1 MQNGNTPLRALV
13 VEDEG
18 MTVLLLKRALK
29 NAGFE
34 VVGIVSDG
42 EEAIVAARL
51 LLPDFILM
59 DINMPRMNGI
69 EATRHIYR
77 ERPTPIIMLSAYLD
91 EATRQQA
98 ADAGACA
105 YLVKPIALDMVAP
118 SVRSAL
124 RNFTGA
130 A

>member
-1 MQNGNTPLRALV
+1 MQNGNTPLRALL

-18 MTVLLLKRALK
+18 MTVLLLKRALT

-42 EEAIVAARL
+42 DEAIVAARL
-51 LLPDFILM
+51 LQPDFILM

-69 EATRHIYR
+69 EATRQIYR

-91 EATRQQA
+91 DATRQRA

-105 YLVKPIALDMVAP
+105 YLVKPIAIELIAP

-124 RNFTGA
+124 KDFAGA